1 MFEDDIE
8 DDGFWDEPEEQL
20 ANIDGSA
27 QESMYD
33 NASGSLGLGEE
44 GDSAAD
50 AFFASMEAGSPTPSI
65 DGQPTRR
72 EAAKFKRKLANSRSK
87 GAIGTA
93 LVDAFNGTQPDR
105 VGPSID
111 NTMLREGDIQ
121 ATSYALQL
129 GRIGN
134 LEYRIQAGIQ
144 QLLLGNDVEGIH
156 PVDVAAAREQFAIEI
171 GTKDLARFARDMRV
185 DGAVNPPSQEMELS
199 QIVSVLQNSSGTYME
214 RGPGGALIGHNVY
227 GKETEWQEEK
237 QYKAD
242 SDLNTAIGYIKEL
255 SGRYLDE
262 RTIGSPVE
270 ASRRLALEESTT
282 KRLLEGTFFDGS
294 TNVLALPNETG
305 VFGIKITQGIYS
317 TPQGTAED
325 RLSSSQF
332 DDLYQQVPTVSGQK
346 TKFVRNDEGH
356 RIFRDDVTE
365 TQRVDALRRIPS
377 LANSLFPKPKPAK
390 GQEFTDEEKAKHK
403 RDQEFEMSNA
413 QRMATFARKVLRQEL
428 LTNRDE
434 SKGNTQ
440 RMSGWDTPYGEQA
453 DLQNLRNEASIQGE
467 EWNSFYSGQ
476 KDSDVKQSSMNDL
489 VNEMG
494 EKELSSRYV
503 EPNTFDQSFPYK
515 QGTAGWLRQ
524 REGKITASTAGNLL
538 TEKGMDATVYTLAR
552 KRLSIEDADDD
563 FVNNAHTRE
572 GNDGEGK
579 ARAAFMASKYAEGLT
594 VEEAF
599 FEENEKLPGFG
610 VSPDGRLYDE
620 EGRSAGLLELKFL
633 STDSMEGALNKYT
646 EQLQFQMLVTGES
659 QSHFYALDKLTGGF
673 VHELV
678 YADPA
683 MQAELKARGFNALK
697 EAGELNVKGVQT
709 LRNQIISKKP
719 RKRKGAKLEG
729 QQEAFIIDEPV
740 DKPMTAFQAAVMVS
754 VSGASGASAGATKI
768 AEKMEQED
776 QRDRLKDALKG
787 ATAPVD
793 TDEDS
798 MENERSRFSSSYAR
812 KGSDVK
818 IGKARPFSSSYS
830 KEGRGPSQPFE
841 STLFKG
847 KDEAALE
854 KEKQDAQ
861 KEATENLK
869 NFGKQLEQAAS
880 VAAEL
885 ASVVIGGLNTGMD
898 EVRAGAEAGMTAAQ
912 SRGAR
917 EALELGS
924 LDKAGAIST
933 ISRAGQ
939 LQATFNDQ
947 AKAAAQFTTFMKDR
961 GTSGNEA
968 VKSLSLPNSPQE
980 FAAMS
985 PQQLMRKVASDVS
998 AAGSPEDKQAI
1009 ANFYGMPEMA
1019 VFDGDP
1025 SKLSSVDGSIGEAAL
1040 RETNRQYQTFQQG
1053 KREAQE
1059 EISEQVNGGVL
1070 GGVETGAAMLG
1081 SATAGYL
1088 GSKLVNSSMASSFL
1102 SSASTTG
1109 AKAANSIKNL
1119 STVAKLTPVAA
1130 VASIA
1135 PMAIRHF
1142 ADVKDDGG
1150 LGDSAL
1156 DIADFASY
1164 GAGVGGAIGLAF
1176 GGIGAIPGAA
1186 VGAAVGAGIGVA
1198 NEAWEYF
1205 SADDVQPS
1213 TNIGAMPSQTRGEQT
1228 GKPSNVNVTVTNEI
1242 SPELITT
1249 TTDVDGDISVDSD
1262 ASLSTG
1268 G

>member
-33 NASGSLGLGEE
+33 NVSGNLDLGEE
-44 GDSAAD
+44 GDSDAD
-50 AFFASMEAGSPTPSI
+50 AFFAKMEV
-65 DGQPTRR
+65 DGQLTRR
-72 EAAKFKRKLANSRSK
+72 EAAKFKRKLVNSRSK

-105 VGPSID
+105 VGSSVD

-129 GRIGN
+129 GRIGH

-156 PVDVAAAREQFAIEI
+156 PVDVAAAREQFALEI
-171 GTKDLARFARDMRV
+171 GTKDLARFAKDMRV
-185 DGAVNPPSQEMELS
+185 DGAVNPPSQERELS

-227 GKETEWQEEK
+227 GEETEWQGEK

-242 SDLNTAIGYIKEL
+242 TDLNTAIGYVKEL
-255 SGRYLDE
+255 AGHYLDE

-270 ASRRLALEESTT
+270 ATRRLALEESIT
-282 KRLLEGTFFDGS
+282 KRLLEGTFYDGS
-294 TNVLALPNETG
+294 TNVLGLPNETG
-305 VFGIKITQGIYS
+305 VTGIKITQGIYGS
-317 TPQGTAED
+317 FQGTAED

-332 DDLYQQVPTVSGQK
+332 DALYQRVPTVSGQK
-346 TKFVRNDEGH
+346 TSFVRNEEGH
-356 RIFRDDVTE
+356 KIFRDDVTE
-365 TQRVDALRRIPS
+365 SQRADALRRTPS
-377 LANSLFPKPKPAK
+377 LANSLFPKPRPTKDQK
-390 GQEFTDEEKAKHK
+390 FTSEERVQHK
-403 RDQEFEMSNA
+403 RDQEFAMSTA
-413 QRMATFARKVLRQEL
+413 QRQATFARKVLRQEL

-440 RMSGWDTPYGEQA
+440 RMSGWDTPYGDQA

-515 QGTAGWLRQ
+515 QGSVGWLRQ

-538 TEKGMDATVYTLAR
+538 TENGMDATVYTLAR
-552 KRLSIEDADDD
+552 KRLGIEDADDD
-563 FVNNAHTRE
+563 FLGNAHTRE
-572 GNDGEGK
+572 GNDGEDRAK
-579 ARAAFMASKYAEGLT
+579 AAFMSSKYAEGLT

-620 EGRSAGLLELKFL
+620 EGKSAGLLELKYL
-633 STDSMEGALNKYT
+633 STGSMEGALDKYT
-646 EQLQFQMLVTGES
+646 PQLQMQMAVTGES
-659 QSHFYALDKLTGGF
+659 QTHFYALDKYTGEF

-678 YADPA
+678 HADPA
-683 MQAELKARGFNALK
+683 MQAELKAKGFNALK
-697 EAGELNVKGVQT
+697 EAGELNLKGVQT

-729 QQEAFIIDEPV
+729 QQEAFVIEEPLDE
-740 DKPMTAFQAAVMVS
+740 PMTAFQAAVMVG
-754 VSGASGASAGATKI
+754 VSGESSGEADSNTAFARKI
-768 AEKMEQED
+768 EQVD
-776 QRDRLKDALKG
+776 QRERMKEATNAAKPDEEIKFDRIQNQREQAKARNDF
-787 ATAPVD
+787 VD
-793 TDEDS
+793 GNQRIAFGEDS
-798 MENERSRFSSSYAR
+798 DNSEM
-812 KGSDVK
+812 
-818 IGKARPFSSSYS
+818 
-830 KEGRGPSQPFE
+830 
-841 STLFKG
+841 
-847 KDEAALE
+847 AAFYKQQEQDAKKNE

-861 KEATENLK
+861 KETTENLK
-869 NFGKQLEQAAS
+869 NFGRELKQAAG

-924 LDKAGAIST
+924 LDKAGAAST

-947 AKAAAQFTTFMKDR
+947 AKAAGQFTTFMEDR

-968 VKSLSLPNSPQE
+968 VKSLSLPSSPQE

-985 PQQLMRKVASDVS
+985 PQQLMRKIASDVS
-998 AAGSPEDKQAI
+998 AAGNPEDKQAI

-1025 SKLSSVDGSIGEAAL
+1025 SALASADGSIGEAAL

-1053 KREAQE
+1053 KRELLE
-1059 EISEQVNGGVL
+1059 EGAELTNGMAL
-1070 GGVETGAAMLG
+1070 GAVETGAAIVG

-1088 GSKLVNSSMASSFL
+1088 GSKFVKSGKASSFL
-1102 SSASTTG
+1102 SSASKAG
-1109 AKAANSIKNL
+1109 PKAANAIKSL
-1119 STVAKLTPVAA
+1119 STFGKATPIALL
-1130 VASIA
+1130 ASAA
-1135 PMAIRHF
+1135 PMAARY
-1142 ADVKDDGG
+1142 VSGVEDDGG
-1150 LGDSAL
+1150 LADSAM
-1156 DIADFASY
+1156 DVMEFAAY
-1164 GAGVGGAIGLAF
+1164 GAAAGSFVPVVGTV
-1176 GGIGAIPGAA
+1176 
-1186 VGAAVGAGIGVA
+1186 VGAAVGAGIGLA
-1198 NEAWEYF
+1198 NETWDYF
-1205 SADDVQPS
+1205 SADDAVPKA
-1213 TNIGAMPSQTRGEQT
+1213 NIGAMPSQTRGEQT
-1228 GKPSNVNVTVTNEI
+1228 GKPTNVNVTVTNEI